1 LRCYFLC
8 ATEFEII
15 ALLNC
20 YVDVIVPLALPKLLT
35 YAAPH
40 DMQAAVKEGVR
51 VAVQVGRRKIYAGI
65 VMHIHSK
72 TPPYAT
78 KELVSVLDSDPI
90 ANDLQRSLWSWVA
103 QYYMCSMG
111 EVMMAALPAALKM
124 ESETRVSLDSGW
136 EDLDVDFSSAEADM
150 LHALQAKPSLSIEEL
165 SAAAQKKNVLPLVQ
179 QLLSKQAVCIEER
192 LSSAGRQVYE
202 TAVALHPAIKSE
214 EDLNALFSL
223 TKRAP
228 QQEQLLLAYVS
239 MALPISYSNPLKVVK
254 KELLEKS
261 QISAAVLKACVDKN
275 IFALYRQEQSRP
287 EPTGDSALAAVPELS
302 AAQQQAYSS
311 IRSHFAE
318 KQVVLLHGVTS
329 SGKTEIYIHLIEQAM
344 AQGKQALY
352 LVPEIALTAQ
362 LINRLRKVFGRVS
375 VYHSKFSDAQ
385 RVEVYRHLLGNPS
398 EPALVL
404 GVRSSLFLPFSNLG
418 LVIVDEEHENT
429 YKQHD
434 PAPRYHAR
442 DTAIMMAKLHGAK
455 VLLGSATPSVESYH
469 NALTGKY
476 GLVELTERYGNVQLP
491 EIQIVNVAYLR
502 HKPSGKYFS
511 PVMIK
516 EIGEALEKG
525 EQVILFQNRR
535 GFSPYVECKECGW
548 IPQCEHC
555 SVSLTYHKHSRR
567 LVCHYCGF
575 AIGVPHRCLACEG
588 ASLETKGFGTEKVEE
603 DLRLIFPN
611 AAVERMDFDTT
622 RTRSA
627 YERIIA
633 DFESR
638 KIQIL
643 VGTQMITKGLDFDN
657 VTLVGILNA
666 DAMLSF
672 PDFRAGERSFQ
683 LMAQVAG
690 RAGRRDK
697 QGRVLIQTAQP
708 RHHILSCVQRND
720 YREMYFA
727 QIDDRKELCYPPFVR
742 LIEITLKHR
751 SEQTLLRAAQA
762 LSQRLKAVF
771 GSRVLG
777 PVAPL
782 VNRVQNRYLIN
793 FMLKIEREKSTGK
806 AKELLKAQCDV
817 IRQVDEFRQVEIIP
831 DVDLM

>member
-1 LRCYFLC
+1 L
-8 ATEFEII
+8 
-15 ALLNC
+15 
-20 YVDVIVPLALPKLLT
+20 PLALPKLLT
-35 YAAPH
+35 YAVPQ

-51 VAVQVGRRKIYAGI
+51 VAVQMGRRKIYAAI
-65 VMHIHSK
+65 ALNIHSN

-78 KELVSVLDSDPI
+78 KEIVSVLDSAPI
-90 ANDLQRSLWSWVA
+90 VNDVQRSLWSWVA

-136 EDLDVDFSSAEADM
+136 EDLSADFSAAEVDM
-150 LHALQAKPSLSIEEL
+150 LNALQAKPSLSVEEL
-165 SAAAQKKNVLPLVQ
+165 SAAVRRKNIFPLVQ

-192 LSSAGRQVYE
+192 LSSVGKQLYE
-202 TAVALHPAIKSE
+202 TMVALHPTVKSE
-214 EDLNALFSL
+214 DDLNVLFSL

-239 MALPISYSNPLKVVK
+239 MALPISYSDPLKVAK
-254 KELLEKS
+254 KELLEKA

-275 IFALYRQEQSRP
+275 IFALHRQELRRT
-287 EPTGDSALAAVPELS
+287 ESADDNTPAALPALS
-302 AAQQQAYSS
+302 AAQQQAYDS
-311 IRSHFAE
+311 IRSCFAE
-318 KQVVLLHGVTS
+318 KQVALLHGVTS

-344 AQGKQALY
+344 AQGRQALY

-362 LINRLRKVFGRVS
+362 LINRLRKVFGCVS

-385 RVEVYRHLLGNPS
+385 RVEVYRRLLSNAS
-398 EPALVL
+398 EPALIL

-429 YKQHD
+429 YKQQD

-442 DTAIMMAKLHGAK
+442 DTAIMMARLHGAK
-455 VLLGSATPSVESYH
+455 VLLGSATPSIESYS
-469 NALTGKY
+469 NATTGKY
-476 GLVELTERYGNVQLP
+476 GLVELTERYGNVKLP
-491 EIQIVNVAYLR
+491 EVQIVNVSYLR
-502 HKPSGKYFS
+502 YKQGGKYFS
-511 PVMIK
+511 PPLIK
-516 EIGEALEKG
+516 EIGETLEKG

-555 SVSLTYHKHSRR
+555 SVSLTYHKRSSR

-588 ASLETKGFGTEKVEE
+588 TSLETKGFGTEKVEE
-603 DLRLIFPN
+603 DLQLIFPN
-611 AAVERMDFDTT
+611 AAIERMDLDTT

-643 VGTQMITKGLDFDN
+643 VGTQMVTKGLDFDN
-657 VTLVGILNA
+657 VSLVGILNA
-666 DAMLSF
+666 DTMLSF
-672 PDFRAGERSFQ
+672 PDFRAGERSYQ

-697 QGRVLIQTAQP
+697 QGRVLIQTVQP
-708 RHHILSCVQRND
+708 RHHILNCVQRND
-720 YREMYFA
+720 YKEMYLS
-727 QIDDRKELCYPPFVR
+727 QISDRKELLYPPFVR

-751 SEQTLLRAAQA
+751 NEQTLLRAAQM

-793 FMLKIEREKSTGK
+793 FMLKIEREKSTEK

-817 IRQVDEFRQVEIIP
+817 IRQVDEFRQVEVAS
-831 DVDLM
+831 DVDMM